1 MRLIAVFRRFAQM
14 AAVGGFCTMTLTG
27 TVLADGASV
36 VVLDRD
42 GKPVPDVAVF
52 VDAPDSFA
60 THAPAGTRAVMD
72 QVDQRFVPHLLV
84 VQSGTMVEF
93 PNSDT
98 VAHHVY
104 SFSHPNHF
112 KLPIYKG
119 HAHPPV
125 SFDENGIVVL
135 GCNIHDHM
143 LAYIVVVD
151 TPTFAKTNQDGVAL
165 LERPLEKGAKV
176 TIWSP
181 RIRDGME
188 GLSVTVAS
196 DQLDSAV
203 AFNLKKS
210 LRAPHDDQPGALSWN
225 EY

>member
-1 MRLIAVFRRFAQM
+1 MQPISVHSWATRARVM
-14 AAVGGFCTMTLTG
+14 AALFLCAWTG
-27 TVLADGASV
+27 AVQADAITVTV
-36 VVLDRD
+36 TDRE
-42 GKPVPDVAVF
+42 GLPVSDVAVF
-52 VDAPDSFA
+52 VETPGTATKIAAP
-60 THAPAGTRAVMD
+60 GTSAVMD
-72 QVDQRFVPHLLV
+72 QVDQRFVPHILV
-84 VQSGTMVEF
+84 VQTGTEVEF

-125 SFDENGIVVL
+125 NFDENGIVIL

-151 TPTFAKTNQDGVAL
+151 TPVFAKTNGDGVAVL
-165 LERPLEKGAKV
+165 DAAPVAGAKV
-176 TIWSP
+176 SIWSP
-181 RIRDGME
+181 RFREDTE
-188 GLSVTVAS
+188 VLSVTVA
-196 DQLDSAV
+196 DAAADNAIAFQLS
-203 AFNLKKS
+203 KR
-210 LRAPHDDQPGALSWN
+210 LRPAHEHQAEALSWS

>member
-1 MRLIAVFRRFAQM
+1 MQPISVHSWATRARVMAMLIVSAWTGAVQAD
-14 AAVGGFCTMTLTG
+14 AI
-27 TVLADGASV
+27 TVTV
-36 VVLDRD
+36 TDRE
-42 GKPVPDVAVF
+42 GLPVSDVAVF
-52 VDAPDSFA
+52 IETPGTAAKIAP
-60 THAPAGTRAVMD
+60 PGTSAVMD
-72 QVDQRFVPHLLV
+72 QVDQRFVPHILV
-84 VQSGTMVEF
+84 VQTGTEVEF

-125 SFDENGIVVL
+125 NFDENGIVIL

-151 TPTFAKTNQDGVAL
+151 TPVFTKTNGDGVAVL
-165 LERPLEKGAKV
+165 DAAPVAGAKV
-176 TIWSP
+176 SIWSP
-181 RIRDGME
+181 RFREDTE
-188 GLSVTVAS
+188 VLSVTVA
-196 DQLDSAV
+196 DATADNAIAFQLSER
-203 AFNLKKS
+203 
-210 LRAPHDDQPGALSWN
+210 LRPAHEHQAEALSWS

>member
-1 MRLIAVFRRFAQM
+1 MGLSLAHTLRARCCS
-14 AAVGGFCTMTLTG
+14 AAALCLLVTAAID
-27 TVLADGASV
+27 VRADGITV
-36 VVLDRD
+36 TVTDRE
-42 GKPVPDVAVF
+42 GQPVPDVAVF
-52 VDAPDSFA
+52 AELPSA
-60 THAPAGTRAVMD
+60 SAAPAGKSALMD
-72 QVDQRFVPHLLV
+72 QVDQRFVPHILV
-84 VQSGTMVEF
+84 VQTGTEVEF

-125 SFDENGIVVL
+125 RFDESGIVVL

-151 TPTFAKTNQDGVAL
+151 TPAFAKTDANGVAVL
-165 LERPLEKGAKV
+165 DVQPSDATRV
-176 TIWSP
+176 SIWSP
-181 RIRDGME
+181 RLRDDDE
-188 GLSVTVAS
+188 NLSIAIGGAGVE
-196 DQLDSAV
+196 SAI
-203 AFNLKKS
+203 AFRLKKG
-210 LRAPHDDQPGALSWN
+210 LRPRHEDESEVLSWS

>member
-1 MRLIAVFRRFAQM
+1 MGSTPAYALLVRFCCAVALCLLAIA
-14 AAVGGFCTMTLTG
+14 TTG
-27 TVLADGASV
+27 ARADGITV
-36 VVLDRD
+36 EVTDRE
-42 GKPVPDVAVF
+42 GQPVPDVAVF
-52 VDAPDSFA
+52 ANLPAALS
-60 THAPAGTRAVMD
+60 APAGTSAVMD
-72 QVDQRFVPHLLV
+72 QVDQRFVPHMLV
-84 VQSGTMVEF
+84 VQTGTKVEF

-125 SFDENGIVVL
+125 SFEESGIVVL

-151 TPTFAKTNQDGVAL
+151 TPVFAKTDANGVAVL
-165 LERPLEKGAKV
+165 DAAPAEGMHVA
-176 TIWSP
+176 IWSP
-181 RIRDGME
+181 RLRDDDAD
-188 GLSVTVAS
+188 LSVAIS
-196 DQLDSAV
+196 DANAGSAI
-203 AFNLKKS
+203 AFQLKKG
-210 LRAPHDDQPGALSWN
+210 LRPPHEDQSEVLSWS